1 MLKQTFLVFHKV
13 PGTKSVEQ
21 ASLEHGCLETLRNR
35 KSSVIYSIGFSLYIC
50 CSLFLPC
57 SVGVCSFGWV
67 GWCVCVCVWILISV
81 ISSVVCC
88 WHVGS
93 SHAHACWRLC
103 PARPQQTAAWLSPSC
118 SGPAS
123 TSGRTPHAAHWHGPD
138 PLRSLLRPAR
148 WAHGSP
154 CQGALLCGPSAVF
167 CFPEKNV
174 SLTCLL
180 ICSFICCWAPWS
192 SAASGDCAP
201 TWGKTVL

>member
-1 MLKQTFLVFHKV
+1 MAIWKHWETGNPAWFTALDSACTFAIVCFLCAVW
-13 PGTKSVEQ
+13 
-21 ASLEHGCLETLRNR
+21 
-35 KSSVIYSIGFSLYIC
+35 GFVVL
-50 CSLFLPC
+50 
-57 SVGVCSFGWV
+57 GGWV
-67 GWCVCVCVWILISV
+67 GVCVCVCVWIVISV

-103 PARPQQTAAWLSPSC
+103 PARPQQTATWISPSC

-138 PLRSLLRPAR
+138 PFRSLLRPAR

-167 CFPEKNV
+167 CLPEKNV

-201 TWGKTVL
+201 TCGETVL